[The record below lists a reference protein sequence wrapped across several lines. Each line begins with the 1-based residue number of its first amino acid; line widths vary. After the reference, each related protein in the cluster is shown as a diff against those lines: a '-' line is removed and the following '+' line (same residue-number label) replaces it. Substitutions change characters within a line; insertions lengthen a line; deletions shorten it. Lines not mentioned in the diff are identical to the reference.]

1 MSIKPQS
8 IRKGTTIKLDGK
20 EVTKQEFLAFS
31 ETWEP
36 KHVTLFNKLIKQ
48 GGGFT
53 IKGTYI
59 QIIPP
64 EKMVTSKGEAD
75 GGVQKVDPLSRF

>member
-1 MSIKPQS
+1 MPIKPQS

-64 EKMVTSKGEAD
+64 EKTLTSKGEAD
-75 GGVQKVDPLSRF
+75 GGVNKVDPLARF

>member
-1 MSIKPQS
+1 MPIKPQS

-59 QIIPP
+59 QITPP
-64 EKMVTSKGEAD
+64 EKTLTSKGEAD
-75 GGVQKVDPLSRF
+75 GGVNKVDPLARF

>member
-1 MSIKPQS
+1 MPIKPQS

-59 QIIPP
+59 QITPP
-64 EKMVTSKGEAD
+64 EKTVTSKGEAD

>member
-1 MSIKPQS
+1 MPIKPQS

-59 QIIPP
+59 QITPP
-64 EKMVTSKGEAD
+64 EKTVTSKGEAD
-75 GGVQKVDPLSRF
+75 GGVNKVDPLARF

>member
-36 KHVTLFNKLIKQ
+36 KHFTLFNKLIKQ
-48 GGGFT
+48 GGGFS

-64 EKMVTSKGEAD
+64 EKTLTSKGEAD
-75 GGVQKVDPLSRF
+75 GGINKVDPLARF

>member
-59 QIIPP
+59 QITPP
-64 EKMVTSKGEAD
+64 EKTLTSKGEAD
-75 GGVQKVDPLSRF
+75 GGVNKVDPLARF

>member
-64 EKMVTSKGEAD
+64 EKTLTSKGEVD
-75 GGVQKVDPLSRF
+75 GGINKVDPLAKF

>member
-31 ETWEP
+31 ETWEQ
-36 KHVTLFNKLIKQ
+36 KHFNLFNKLIKQ
-48 GGGFT
+48 GGGFS

-75 GGVQKVDPLSRF
+75 GGINKVDPLSRF